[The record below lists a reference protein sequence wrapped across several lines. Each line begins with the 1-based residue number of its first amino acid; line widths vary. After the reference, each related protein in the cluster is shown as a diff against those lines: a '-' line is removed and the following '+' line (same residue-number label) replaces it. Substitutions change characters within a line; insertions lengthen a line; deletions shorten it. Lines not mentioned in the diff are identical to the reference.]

1 MTQNSARPSVTARP
15 TAPCPCGLDAS
26 YRDCC
31 GRLHRGEAAAP
42 TAERLMRSRFSAFA
56 VRDAAYL
63 LRTWHSTTRPPGI
76 AFEPGQR
83 WTRLEIIGTAD
94 GSAFHTEGTV
104 EFRAHYSLRGHT
116 DSQHELSRFV
126 REDALWV
133 YLGEAGG

>member
-1 MTQNSARPSVTARP
+1 MTKNSARPPTTAL
-15 TAPCPCGLDAS
+15 AASPCPCGLGES

-31 GRLHRGEAAAP
+31 GRFHSGRATAP

-63 LRTWHSTTRPPGI
+63 LRTWHSTTRPSDIGFDPD
-76 AFEPGQR
+76 QR

-94 GSAFHTEGTV
+94 GSPFHTEGTV
-104 EFRAHYSLRGHT
+104 EFRARFSLHGQA

-126 REDALWV
+126 REDGLWV
-133 YLGEAGG
+133 YLGEATA